1 MIKYKS
7 NILDACILIFT
18 AMLCYVYA
26 RKQLQ
31 IQELMVMEQKAKIE
45 LLTKVNISK
54 YSLTEVQAIV
64 DQLRMPAPPPPEKV
78 SISWGTSYL
87 IVPLDTDVLELRKLT
102 EMYPGL
108 RVVLMQ
114 ENEKYELAKMFIG
127 RTRTSF

>member
-18 AMLCYVYA
+18 AMLCYIYA

-64 DQLRMPAPPPPEKV
+64 DQLSNPTPPPLDKV
-78 SISWGTSYL
+78 NISWGTTYL

-114 ENEKYELAKMFIG
+114 ENEKDELAKMFIG

>member
-18 AMLCYVYA
+18 AMLCYIYA

-64 DQLRMPAPPPPEKV
+64 DQLSNPTQPPLDKV
-78 SISWGTSYL
+78 NISWGTTYL

-114 ENEKYELAKMFIG
+114 EGENETFSKMFIG
-127 RTRTSF
+127 RTRSRF

>member
-108 RVVLMQ
+108 RVVIMQ
-114 ENEKYELAKMFIG
+114 ENEKDELAKMFIG

>member
-7 NILDACILIFT
+7 NMLDACILIFT
-18 AMLCYVYA
+18 AMLCYIYA

-64 DQLRMPAPPPPEKV
+64 DQLSNPAPPPLDKV
-78 SISWGTSYL
+78 NISWGTTYL

-114 ENEKYELAKMFIG
+114 ENEKDELAKMFIG

>member
-1 MIKYKS
+1 
-7 NILDACILIFT
+7 
-18 AMLCYVYA
+18 
-26 RKQLQ
+26 
-31 IQELMVMEQKAKIE
+31 MEQKAKIE

-114 ENEKYELAKMFIG
+114 ENEKDELAKMFIG

>member
-18 AMLCYVYA
+18 AMLCYIYA

-64 DQLRMPAPPPPEKV
+64 DQLSNPAPPPLDKV
-78 SISWGTSYL
+78 NISWGTTYL

-108 RVVLMQ
+108 RIVLMQ
-114 ENEKYELAKMFIG
+114 ENEKDELTKMFMG

>member
-64 DQLRMPAPPPPEKV
+64 DQLSNPASPPLDKIN
-78 SISWGTSYL
+78 ISWGTTYL

-114 ENEKYELAKMFIG
+114 ENEKDELAKMFIG

>member
-18 AMLCYVYA
+18 AILCYIYA

-64 DQLRMPAPPPPEKV
+64 DQLRMPAPPPPDK
-78 SISWGTSYL
+78 INIPWGTTYL

-108 RVVLMQ
+108 RVVLMKEG
-114 ENEKYELAKMFIG
+114 ENETFAKMFIE
-127 RTRTSF
+127 RTRTRF

>member
-18 AMLCYVYA
+18 AMLCYIYA

-64 DQLRMPAPPPPEKV
+64 DQLSNPTQPPPDKIN
-78 SISWGTSYL
+78 ISWGTTYL

-114 ENEKYELAKMFIG
+114 EGENETFSKMFIG
-127 RTRTSF
+127 RTRSRF

>member
-18 AMLCYVYA
+18 AMLCYIYA

-64 DQLRMPAPPPPEKV
+64 DQLSNPAPPPLDKV
-78 SISWGTSYL
+78 NISWGTTYL

-114 ENEKYELAKMFIG
+114 EGENETFSKMFIG
-127 RTRTSF
+127 RTRSRF

>member
-18 AMLCYVYA
+18 AMLCYIYA

-64 DQLRMPAPPPPEKV
+64 DQLRMPAPPPPDKV
-78 SISWGTSYL
+78 NIPWGLL
-87 IVPLDTDVLELRKLT
+87 I
-102 EMYPGL
+102 
-108 RVVLMQ
+108 
-114 ENEKYELAKMFIG
+114 
-127 RTRTSF
+127 

>member
-114 ENEKYELAKMFIG
+114 ENEKDELAKMFIG

>member
-18 AMLCYVYA
+18 AMLCYIYA

-114 ENEKYELAKMFIG
+114 ENEKDELAKMFIG

>member
-31 IQELMVMEQKAKIE
+31 IQELMVIEQKAKIE

-114 ENEKYELAKMFIG
+114 ENEKDELAKMFIG

>member
-114 ENEKYELAKMFIG
+114 ENEKNELAKMFIG